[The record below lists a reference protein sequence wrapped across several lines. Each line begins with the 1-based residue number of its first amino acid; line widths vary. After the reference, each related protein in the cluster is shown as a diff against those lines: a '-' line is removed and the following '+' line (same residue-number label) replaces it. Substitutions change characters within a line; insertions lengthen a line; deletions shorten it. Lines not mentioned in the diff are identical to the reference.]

1 MMSDLKQLAKDFL
14 KAVASTDTVLYESL
28 LNDDVSLLIGRWDG
42 GEIYRPRQRV
52 VERLINEWST
62 WSDST
67 LEEFTIIVE
76 NDLAAVEFRI
86 QATENQRYVEHN
98 RSAFLKFKDGKIQ
111 VINLYCPEP
120 MPSARRKGWI
130 APATLTEEEI
140 NRLFASMMFSNDPR
154 EGVMPNLGGRMSLR
168 GGTEGSGDA
177 HPGSNFV
184 GGIRWTSE
192 EADIRIDEMIAYHR
206 ERNIGFQWV
215 VSPNDMPSDLC
226 ERLEKHR
233 LILAGDAATMAL
245 SGLDDLNSIPA
256 NPNLSVD
263 VLDGYD
269 NKSLDDLAHILKICF
284 NWSQE
289 QVDQRMPGMVER
301 LRDERFREREINYL
315 GSLNGQPVGFGHLE
329 LKSGV
334 AYLGGAATM
343 PEYRG
348 QKVYSTLLRRRL
360 EAARAHGYQLAA
372 INAEPMSRR
381 IVTHYGFKEYAR
393 MYIYGWMPVMDVEVI
408 KSLVPQ

>member
-1 MMSDLKQLAKDFL
+1 MSDPKQLAKDFL
-14 KAVASTDTVLYESL
+14 KAIASTNAALYETVLNE
-28 LNDDVSLLIGRWDG
+28 DASLLIGRWDG

-52 VERLINEWST
+52 VERLVNEWSA
-62 WSDST
+62 WPDAT
-67 LEEFTIIVE
+67 LEEFTVIAEDDVV
-76 NDLAAVEFRI
+76 AMEFRI
-86 QATENQRYVEHN
+86 QATENQRYVEYN
-98 RSAFLKFKDGKIQ
+98 RSAFLKFKDRKIQ

-120 MPSARRKGWI
+120 MPSACRKGWI
-130 APATLTEEEI
+130 APAILTEEET
-140 NRLFASMMFSNDPR
+140 NRLFSSMMFSNDPR

-168 GGTEGSGDA
+168 GGTEGSGGA

-184 GGIRWTSE
+184 GAIHWSNE
-192 EADIRIDEMIAYHR
+192 EADMRIEEMIAYHR
-206 ERNIGFQWV
+206 ERNIGFQWAV
-215 VSPNDMPSDLC
+215 GPTDTPSDLC
-226 ERLEKHR
+226 IRLEKHG

-245 SGLDDLNSIPA
+245 SGLDDLDGIPT
-256 NPNLSVD
+256 NPDLKVEI
-263 VLDGYD
+263 LDGF
-269 NKSLDDLAHILKICF
+269 NKKSLDDLAQVLKICF

-289 QVDQRMPGMVER
+289 QVDQRMPGLIER
-301 LRDERFREREINYL
+301 MQDERFRKREINYL
-315 GSLNGQPVGFGHLE
+315 GSLDGQPVAFGRLE

-348 QKVYSTLLRRRL
+348 QKIYSSLLRRRL
-360 EAARAHGYQLAA
+360 EDARAHGYHLAA